1 MSRVHLIALGG
12 GVLSALFYLSVK
24 LGSPGA
30 IVLAY
35 LAQFPLFL
43 VGLWLGVVPAAIASG
58 VAAVSVGAGANL
70 NASGLYLLLAAGPV
84 LIIVR
89 QGLLSRPGATAGQV
103 VWYPP
108 GHLAA
113 CLAAYGLVILGGAS
127 LFLVGAPGGL
137 EGAARAYLNA
147 TLYGMAGPEVNL
159 QLDAMIDSLVRLFP
173 AAVVMTWTF
182 MVVIN
187 ATLAQRI
194 LARFDLNRR
203 PSPKFADMTLPQ
215 WLTTG
220 LVLCLLGAML
230 PGQFG
235 LVAQNA
241 AVIMAIPFFL
251 LGLAMI
257 HAISRRMAARGIF
270 LVLFYIILLISVW
283 PAVAVAGAGFVEPW
297 LALRRRFGPPASGK
311 EDE

>member
-30 IVLAY
+30 VILAY
-35 LAQFPLFL
+35 LAQLPLFL

-58 VAAVSVGAGANL
+58 VAAVAVGAGANL
-70 NASGLYLLLAAGPV
+70 NAAGLYLLLTAGPV
-84 LIIVR
+84 LTIVR
-89 QGLLSRPGATAGQV
+89 QGLLSRPGTTAGQV
-103 VWYPP
+103 AWYPP

-113 CLAAYGLVILGGAS
+113 CLAAYGLVMLVGAS
-127 LFLVGAPGGL
+127 LFLLGAPGGI
-137 EGAARAYLNA
+137 EGAARAYLEA
-147 TLYGMAGPEVNL
+147 TLNSMAGPEANPR
-159 QLDAMIDSLVRLFP
+159 LDAMIDSLVRFFP

-187 ATLAQRI
+187 ATLAQGV

-203 PSPKFADMTLPQ
+203 PSPEFADMTLPQ

-230 PGQFG
+230 PGRLG

-241 AVIMAIPFFL
+241 AVILAIPFFF

-257 HAISRRMAARGIF
+257 HAISRRVAARGLF
-270 LVLFYIILLISVW
+270 LVLFYLILLIFVW
-283 PAVAVAGAGFVEPW
+283 PVVLVAGVGFVEQW
-297 LALRRRFGPPASGK
+297 LALRRRFVPPAAGK